1 MPNAVDCR
9 KSRRCCIVV
18 KYTLSSE
25 SEREGREYST
35 QVLQEYFGVLRSTLE
50 YLEYFGV
57 IRSFSGVLRN
67 TEEYSGVT
75 PEYFGV
81 LWSTEE
87 YFGVRWSTCV

>member
-1 MPNAVDCR
+1 VPNAVDCQ

-25 SEREGREYST
+25 SEREGREYSLEYSST
-35 QVLQEYFGVLRSTLE
+35 PGVLRSTSEYFGVFGVLRSNKE
-50 YLEYFGV
+50 FF
-57 IRSFSGVLRN
+57 RS